1 MLAPRWARKG
11 LGPDKEPSGSAT
23 SGVSNDW
30 EETSAAYSPIT
41 LKSLDLVDE
50 NLLNYDL
57 LEALVVHVVETQSRY
72 GPGALL
78 QVSSAAWGIFLRCE
92 LQQLSCHV
100 KLSDLCHAVS
110 NSRGETQEAPL
121 NVPLVPTLY
130 HLAHCIL

>member
-11 LGPDKEPSGSAT
+11 LGQDKEPSGTAL
-23 SGVSNDW
+23 SGVTNDW
-30 EETSAAYSPIT
+30 EDTSAAYSPVT

-78 QVSSAAWGIFLRCE
+78 QVRSAPGALLQVRSAAWSILMMYE
-92 LQQLSCHV
+92 VQQLCC
-100 KLSDLCHAVS
+100 DLL
-110 NSRGETQEAPL
+110 RYPF
-121 NVPLVPTLY
+121 
-130 HLAHCIL
+130 